1 LEHKGYFFI
10 PQTPRHNASNEEK
23 HASFLFA
30 AGNTIWLNEC
40 LVYLAKAI
48 IFFASSKPA
57 ALA

>member
-1 LEHKGYFFI
+1 LEHKGYFSI

-23 HASFLFA
+23 HASFLFS
-30 AGNTIWLNEC
+30 AGNIIWLNER
-40 LVYLAKAI
+40 LVYLAKA